1 MVERVNVSKLV
12 HGLLETK
19 RGLYIA
25 PERKT
30 LASGKTSYVYFNI
43 GDEVISHP
51 YLKDMVVNALVQTYR
66 QVPIQIRANVDRLV
80 GVPEGANMLASSF
93 GDRVRIGQLRIRE
106 TKTEHGDQCSIEGS
120 FDPNMKVAI
129 IEDVIGTGGSTNTR
143 ANLPLLM
150 AKLIPTA
157 VIALIDRQYGGV
169 QKFRNLGYAVQAFA
183 TTTEIAEVL
192 INENLVSDQQI
203 RLLQEELGE
212 LKTT

>member
-1 MVERVNVSKLV
+1 
-12 HGLLETK
+12 
-19 RGLYIA
+19 
-25 PERKT
+25 
-30 LASGKTSYVYFNI
+30 
-43 GDEVISHP
+43 
-51 YLKDMVVNALVQTYR
+51 
-66 QVPIQIRANVDRLV
+66 
-80 GVPEGANMLASSF
+80 
-93 GDRVRIGQLRIRE
+93 
-106 TKTEHGDQCSIEGS
+106 
-120 FDPNMKVAI
+120 MKVAI